1 MGHREKKAYLEAIRQ
16 RYRKSNR
23 DGKKRILDEF
33 CTVCNYNRKYAIRLL
48 NKQKKRHSFK
58 RGRKPVYDHPRFIEA
73 LQRIWVTSDFICSR
87 RLKAA
92 IPMWLPFY
100 EQSFGPLTDEIR
112 SLLLMISRA
121 SLDRVL
127 RPLRVRYCRGMCG
140 TKPGSMLRNQ
150 IPIRTDNWDI
160 NRPGFMEADTVAH
173 CGNSLAGNF
182 TWSLIMTDIHT
193 GWTECRAVWN
203 KGSEGVVNQ
212 VSHIEK
218 HLPFELLAFDCD
230 NGSEFLNYHLLRYFS
245 KRQNPIRFTRS
256 RPYKKNDNAH
266 VEQKNWAHAR
276 HLLGYDRIDNPNLV
290 PLINNLYVKE
300 WSHYQ
305 NHFCPSMK
313 LIAKIRINSRYRNT
327 YDLPKTPYERV
338 LSSPYVSTEKK
349 QHLKNVHSTLN
360 PFKLKKTIE
369 RKLKTIFKHLTV
381 TSNVRQRI

>member
-1 MGHREKKAYLEAIRQ
+1 
-16 RYRKSNR
+16 
-23 DGKKRILDEF
+23 
-33 CTVCNYNRKYAIRLL
+33 
-48 NKQKKRHSFK
+48 
-58 RGRKPVYDHPRFIEA
+58 
-73 LQRIWVTSDFICSR
+73 
-87 RLKAA
+87 
-92 IPMWLPFY
+92 
-100 EQSFGPLTDEIR
+100 
-112 SLLLMISRA
+112 
-121 SLDRVL
+121 
-127 RPLRVRYCRGMCG
+127 
-140 TKPGSMLRNQ
+140 
-150 IPIRTDNWDI
+150 
-160 NRPGFMEADTVAH
+160 
-173 CGNSLAGNF
+173 
-182 TWSLIMTDIHT
+182 MTDIHT

-218 HLPFELLAFDCD
+218 HIPFELLAFDCD

-313 LIAKIRINSRYRNT
+313 LISKIRINSRYRKT